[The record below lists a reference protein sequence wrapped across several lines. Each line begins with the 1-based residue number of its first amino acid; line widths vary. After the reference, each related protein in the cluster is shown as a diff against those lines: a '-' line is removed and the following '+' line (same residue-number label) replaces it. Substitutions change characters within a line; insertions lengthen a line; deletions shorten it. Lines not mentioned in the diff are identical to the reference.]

1 MILIGITGII
11 GSGKTTVSNILRK
24 KGIEVIDV
32 DVIGKKVTEQEDVK
46 NDIKRIFN
54 SDYVINNKVEVKKI
68 KELVFKD
75 KEKLEEL
82 EKIIHPKVR
91 EQIYK
96 KIKNLE
102 KKGLRFVIIDAPL
115 LYETG
120 LYKRVNKVVVV
131 SSNEE
136 ITTERLKKRGMG
148 EEDIKR
154 RTAIQIS
161 LAKKEKMADFV
172 IYNNN
177 TIEELKKEVD
187 KLLERIKAWE
197 EELYASQ

>member
-1 MILIGITGII
+1 M
-11 GSGKTTVSNILRK
+11 
-24 KGIEVIDV
+24 
-32 DVIGKKVTEQEDVK
+32 
-46 NDIKRIFN
+46 
-54 SDYVINNKVEVKKI
+54 
-68 KELVFKD
+68 
-75 KEKLEEL
+75 
-82 EKIIHPKVR
+82 
-91 EQIYK
+91 
-96 KIKNLE
+96 
-102 KKGLRFVIIDAPL
+102 
-115 LYETG
+115 
-120 LYKRVNKVVVV
+120 VVV

-136 ITTERLKKRGMG
+136 ITKERLKKRGMG

>member
-96 KIKNLE
+96 KIKNFE

-136 ITTERLKKRGMG
+136 ITTERLKKRGMS

>member
-54 SDYVINNKVEVKKI
+54 SDYVINNRVEVKKI

-96 KIKNLE
+96 KIKNFE

-136 ITTERLKKRGMG
+136 ITTERLKKRGMS

>member
-24 KGIEVIDV
+24 KGIEVIDI
-32 DVIGKKVTEQEDVK
+32 DILGKKVTECEDVK
-46 NDIKRIFN
+46 NDIKRIFS
-54 SDYVINNKVEVKKI
+54 SDYVINNKVEIQKI

-75 KEKLEEL
+75 KEKLEQL

-91 EQIYK
+91 ELIYK
-96 KIKNLE
+96 KIQSLKD
-102 KKGLRFVIIDAPL
+102 KGLKITVIDAPL

-120 LYKRVNKVVVV
+120 LYKKVNKVVVV
-131 SSNEE
+131 SSSAE
-136 ITTERLKKRGMG
+136 ITKERLKKRNMS

-154 RTAIQIS
+154 RTAIQIP
-161 LAKKEKMADFV
+161 LTKKETMADFV

-177 TIEELKKEVD
+177 TIKELEKEVD

-197 EELYASQ
+197 EELYAS

>member
-32 DVIGKKVTEQEDVK
+32 DAIGKKVTEQEDVK

-54 SDYVINNKVEVKKI
+54 SDYVINNRVEVKKI

-96 KIKNLE
+96 KIKNFE

-136 ITTERLKKRGMG
+136 ITTERLKKRGMS